1 MMRRLLIIGVTG
13 FLLPV
18 LIAAD
23 SFHVDKFPQPS
34 GDPDVIPVTTFVRT
48 TGTNFSVPCPEIR
61 DADGLGIHSL
71 EWFCRGCNGQSQ
83 NAFGNSKIEH
93 LETKVVSFNADGTV
107 ILIAPE
113 RIFMSST
120 NFSLNFSPLQT
131 LDTGE
136 YFCLVNDQ
144 RQPSLISRVIVQAVP
159 DAPGKPLIMGFTS
172 RSVNLSWAPPLNTHN
187 SALSHYLIHVRVGED
202 GGWDQKNIIA
212 TPNNATVFQVHDLL
226 PFTTYSFR
234 VTAVNAIGRSHHSKE
249 SYYMIT
255 LREVPTGK
263 PTITAAHNTSST
275 SIQISWRPP
284 NQKTIHGE
292 FLGYRIAFKPRNAG
306 AEAVKEISIKDPAIT
321 KHTIQKLAIFT
332 QYLVSLQV
340 LNPEGLG
347 PSTTVVVMTD
357 EGVPSMP
364 LNVSMDEVTNSSLRL
379 HWRQPSHPNGIIQG
393 YRLYYM
399 QTNFTDVRTVR
410 NPRNVMDFTLN
421 GLAPFTKYRIWLKA
435 FTWKN
440 EGQPSRPFEMVTDV
454 AGPGPPIITNLTCK
468 DEQSIYLQWEPPRM
482 VYKTVDYYYIY
493 YRNEEQWQF
502 KEVAVGMNGTIT
514 KGSKILLEGLKTNA
528 MHEVKVRGATR
539 SIYDSSRVYK
549 GEFSEPQKILLRLN
563 CDQAQAFT
571 IVRSSEDLTLDLSAG
586 MIAGVAC
593 VTFSLILGLLA
604 LGLWRKYFN
613 EAYYYLDE
621 SPATPAPSIVPDWD
635 SDPTSNSSSDG
646 MSTAIPISIYIQ
658 RVVSLHS
665 DGDIGFTKEFEA
677 IQAISNHENGSTLS
691 TLASRLPENQSKNRY
706 PNVIA
711 YDHSRVQ
718 LRPLPGQKRGEY
730 VNANYIDGF
739 QKARAYIATQGPL
752 PSTFDSFWRMI
763 WEQKVKV
770 VVMITNLVERGQETS
785 LGSRGRESLSTLSS
799 KGKRPKKVAGE
810 SERKC
815 DRYWPKE
822 GTGKYGLIEV
832 TLTREDAMA
841 TYTIRTFRIRHTRI
855 KSGKQN
861 TFVERYVLQ
870 YHYTHWPDHGVPE
883 TPLPLLNFV
892 KRSSDANRET
902 GAPILVHC
910 SAGVGRTGAY
920 ILIDA
925 MLKQASVKAEVN
937 VVAFLKHIRSQRN
950 HLVQTLEQY
959 MFVHDALA
967 EAFASGDTSINR
979 AYLSRYISSLQ
990 NGFTT
995 DENSIPWQL
1004 LDRQFKLAT
1013 AYHPQEVQFMAAL
1026 KPCNQSK
1033 NQNFDYLPIESHRVA
1048 LSPKPGIEG
1057 SDYINASWLPGF
1069 HSLRDFVITQHPMEQ
1084 TVTDFWRMIWDHG
1097 LKTVVVLSPVQQ
1109 PEFGVFWPNQQIDI
1123 EVDSMRVKLVHES
1136 ETSGHQT
1143 KDFSMTSIHNDHELS
1158 IRLVFS
1164 PGWPHFCN
1172 PLNSIT
1178 DLVKIAQ
1185 SVHHIRQGPIA
1196 VIDRYGGMEAATFC
1210 AITTL
1215 LKQLEFE
1222 NHVDIYEYAKLSHA
1236 RRPGIWRSQH
1246 EYFFLY
1252 RAFDYICSG
1261 GASFSHCEN
1270 MEQLHSLQVYN
1281 HAYYLNQSNPGIA
1294 YGNGYLQSQ
1303 MSLPILTNGNATL
1316 PHPSH
1321 QQTSVMTL
1329 PLHSSHLG
1337 NNTLVQ
1343 TTSSFQTLPHPS
1355 NQRY

>member
-1 MMRRLLIIGVTG
+1 MVR
-13 FLLPV
+13 
-18 LIAAD
+18 
-23 SFHVDKFPQPS
+23 
-34 GDPDVIPVTTFVRT
+34 DPDVIPVTTFVRT

-71 EWFCRGCNGQSQ
+71 EWFCRGCDGQSH
-83 NAFGNSKIEH
+83 NAFGNSKMEH

-107 ILIAPE
+107 ILMAPE

-120 NFSLNFSPLQT
+120 NFSLNFSPLNT

-202 GGWDQKNIIA
+202 GGWNQKNIID
-212 TPNNATVFQVHDLL
+212 TPNNATVFQVRDLL

-306 AEAVKEISIKDPAIT
+306 AEAVKEISVKDPAIT

-410 NPRNVMDFTLN
+410 NPRSSMDFTLN
-421 GLAPFTKYRIWLKA
+421 GLAPYTKYRIWLKA

-468 DEQSIYLQWEPPRM
+468 DEQSIYLQWEPPRV

-514 KGSKILLEGLKTNA
+514 KGSKR
-528 MHEVKVRGATR
+528 M
-539 SIYDSSRVYK
+539 
-549 GEFSEPQKILLRLN
+549 
-563 CDQAQAFT
+563 
-571 IVRSSEDLTLDLSAG
+571 
-586 MIAGVAC
+586 
-593 VTFSLILGLLA
+593 
-604 LGLWRKYFN
+604 RKYFN

-635 SDPTSNSSSDG
+635 SDPVSNSANDG

-718 LRPLPGQKRGEY
+718 LRPLPGHKRGEY

-770 VVMITNLVERGQETS
+770 VVMITNLVERGQ
-785 LGSRGRESLSTLSS
+785 
-799 KGKRPKKVAGE
+799 
-810 SERKC
+810 RKC
-815 DRYWPKE
+815 DRYWPGE
-822 GTGKYGLIEV
+822 GTVKYGLIEV

-855 KSGKQN
+855 KNGKQN
-861 TFVERYVLQ
+861 SFMERYVLQ

-950 HLVQTLEQY
+950 HLVQTMEQY

-1026 KPCNQSK
+1026 NPCNQSK

-1084 TVTDFWRMIWDHG
+1084 TVTDFWRMMWDHS

-1123 EVDSMRVKLVHES
+1123 EVDSLRVKLVHES

-1143 KDFSMTSIHNDHELS
+1143 KDFAMTSIHNDHELS
-1158 IRLVFS
+1158 IRVVFS

-1185 SVHHIRQGPIA
+1185 SIHHIRQGPIA

-1222 NHVDIYEYAKLSHA
+1222 NHVDIYEYAKLSHG

-1281 HAYYLNQSNPGIA
+1281 QAYYLNQSNPGLA
-1294 YGNGYLQSQ
+1294 YGNGFIPSP
-1303 MSLPILTNGNATL
+1303 MSLPILTNGSATL
-1316 PHPSH
+1316 PHPGH

-1355 NQRY
+1355 SQRY